1 MRKSLSCDRGQEMAC
16 HEPLRHGHEGAYF
29 GEPRSPWPRGGK
41 ENASGLLH
49 QRFPRGTDLSV
60 YTQEQLDA
68 VADEINARSR
78 KALGGRTPLCMPG
91 ACSS

>member
-1 MRKSLSCDRGQEMAC
+1 M
-16 HEPLRHGHEGAYF
+16 
-29 GEPRSPWPRGGK
+29 
-41 ENASGLLH
+41 
-49 QRFPRGTDLSV
+49 SV

-68 VADEINARSR
+68 VADEINARQR

>member
-1 MRKSLSCDRGQEMAC
+1 MAC

-68 VADEINARSR
+68 VADEINARPR

-91 ACSS
+91 AYSS